1 MRRPDC
7 EGCDQ
12 REKIEELE
20 AEKVELTS
28 KVDVLED
35 QVRELESTRSELLAE
50 NQALVEQV
58 GELTR

>member
-1 MRRPDC
+1 MRRPNC

-28 KVDVLED
+28 KVDVLEYK
-35 QVRELESTRSELLAE
+35 VREL
-50 NQALVEQV
+50 
-58 GELTR
+58 